1 MAIDNGFSAPTLPR
15 LSSRLRCVADIN
27 RSLTPPVVT
36 KADVLV
42 QVVSSLVDALSA
54 ARAEMQY
61 MQVTPNAGDTY
72 WTISATNLQLVT
84 RSLLAF

>member
-1 MAIDNGFSAPTLPR
+1 
-15 LSSRLRCVADIN
+15 VADIN
-27 RSLTPPVVT
+27 RSLTPPVVI

-61 MQVTPNAGDTY
+61 MQVTPNPGDTY
-72 WTISATNLQLVT
+72 WTMSATNLQLVT